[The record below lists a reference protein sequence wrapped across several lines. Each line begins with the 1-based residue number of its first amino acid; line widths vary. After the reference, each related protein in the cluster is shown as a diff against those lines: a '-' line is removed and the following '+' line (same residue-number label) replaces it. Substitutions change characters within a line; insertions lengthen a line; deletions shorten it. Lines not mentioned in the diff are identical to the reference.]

1 MTVHIR
7 KMQVADIP
15 QVQHIAQLSWHHTYE
30 GILPVHIRQKFL
42 EDYYNASTLLQ
53 RLENS
58 IMYVAEKDD
67 TICGFANYL
76 PVDAEGNC
84 ELASIYLN
92 PQLQGKGIGTAL
104 LEEAIQTFNGLKA
117 IQLIVE
123 RDNTIGMRFYKSK
136 GFQIVEEFEEDFEGQ
151 TLYSVRMMLKIH
163 KF

>member
-7 KMQVADIP
+7 KMQAADFP

-42 EDYYNASTLLQ
+42 EDYYNARALLQ

-58 IMYVAEKDD
+58 IMFVAEKDD
-67 TICGFANYL
+67 TICGFDNYL
-76 PVDAEGNC
+76 PVDTAGNC

-104 LEEAIQTFNGLKA
+104 LEEAIQNFYGLKT

-123 RDNTIGMRFYKSK
+123 RDNAIGMQFYQSK
-136 GFQIVEEFEEDFEGQ
+136 GFQIVEEFEEDFEGH
-151 TLYSVRMMLKIH
+151 TLYSVRMLLNICSC
-163 KF
+163 